1 VTTGARSLLAVL
13 SVALVT
19 ASVALAA
26 DPLDPKVKIT
36 ATDQAH
42 ATAALLVRNDLGPAW
57 AGGVRKPQ
65 AFKTPVCPAHHPD
78 NSDLTI
84 SGHVEAVFD
93 NGNGG
98 IQIDSD
104 VQILKTAKQVE
115 TLFGRI
121 LHPKL
126 ATCLKY
132 DLLKSVGGTNVII
145 GKVTRLDLAKVGTHS
160 AVFRVSLIVKSGKS
174 SVEVL
179 SDFMFLGQ
187 GRTEW
192 FVNIVA
198 PASVDSQLPALENR
212 IARTLVER
220 ARV

>member
-1 VTTGARSLLAVL
+1 VTIGTKSILAALAVG
-13 SVALVT
+13 LVT
-19 ASVALAA
+19 ASAALAA

-42 ATAALLVRNDLGPAW
+42 ARAALLVRNDLGPAW
-57 AGGVRKPQ
+57 VGGERKPN
-65 AFKTPVCPAHHPD
+65 ALKLPVCPAQHPD
-78 NSDLTI
+78 DSDLTI
-84 SGHVEAVFD
+84 SGHTEAVFN

-98 IQIDSD
+98 IQVDSD
-104 VQILKTAKQVE
+104 VVILRSAKQVD
-115 TLFGRI
+115 TQFNRI
-121 LHPKL
+121 LQPKL

-132 DLLKSVGGTNVII
+132 DLFKSVGGTNVII

-160 AVFRVSLIVKSGKS
+160 ALFRVALIYKTGKTG
-174 SVEVL
+174 VDVI

-192 FVNIVA
+192 FVNVVA
-198 PASVDSQLPALENR
+198 PASVDSQLVALENR
-212 IARTLVER
+212 IARTLVKR